1 MEISPEYLLEG
12 LMLKPKHRYFVH
24 LMWRTDSLEKFLIL
38 GKIKSRR
45 RRGQHGWNCMASPTW
60 WTWVWATPVVGDGQG
75 SLAWCSSWSH
85 KELDMTEWLKW
96 WTYQR
101 ILRYQVILVE
111 NPGLA
116 ISPCEV
122 VNPILLQTP
131 KGSLPFPSCLETL
144 DHWKNH

>member
-1 MEISPEYLLEG
+1 MKNWLIGEVP
-12 LMLKPKHRYFVH
+12 
-24 LMWRTDSLEKFLIL
+24 DSGKDWKQEEKRATWM
-38 GKIKSRR
+38 K
-45 RRGQHGWNCMASPTW
+45 CMASPTW

-75 SLAWCSSWSH
+75 SLALCSSWIH

-116 ISPCEV
+116 MSPCEV
-122 VNPILLQTP
+122 VNPVLLQTP

-144 DHWKNH
+144 DHWTNHERHFHKILWPILRKSCVLMGVVLS